1 MRRSIADQISS
12 EPIEVLAKR
21 PNSNNKPQR
30 DRSWEKKQRESTGV
44 VTYRGIP
51 KSLNEKIKTVASELG
66 VPIGDVVRAFLENG
80 LADYKSGDMDLDPEL
95 VTGRYTLFPAKK

>member
-21 PNSNNKPQR
+21 PNKPKR
-30 DRSWEKKQRESTGV
+30 DRNWEKSQRETTGV

-51 KSLNEKIKTVASELG
+51 KSLNDKVKTVAAELG
-66 VPIGDVVRAFLENG
+66 VPIGDVVRAFLESG
-80 LADYKSGDMDLDPEL
+80 LNDYKSGEINLDPEL